1 MRSTYFKNFMMSAS
15 LAVLSFLLLGMA
27 FTLLSRGF
35 LIEEQRSSMEVNA
48 DEVARSAIAFG
59 DDGDLTSWDLRM
71 MLTTLSQSTGFEIM
85 VANSDGVI
93 VSCSDKELICPH
105 LGFQLDNSS
114 LRQLDDADGDQL
126 TRLGGLFSSV
136 HYVVSSPI
144 RSNSGN
150 TLGYAI
156 VGYDSSRIMDTWNT
170 FFATFLLVTVVVM
183 GITVVMTF
191 ITTRQQTRP
200 INEMAAAARKFAHG
214 DFSVR
219 ITDTGRDDEM
229 GELTASFN
237 LMADSLER
245 SEERRREFIANVSH
259 ELKTP
264 MTTIAGFADGILD
277 GTIPPEKERVYLETI
292 SSETK
297 RLNRM
302 VRNMLELSRIQSEDS
317 TELLKRSFDISEV
330 LMRTLLSLEGK
341 INAKKLDV
349 DAALP
354 EEHFIVRGDGDAITQ
369 VVYNLLDNAIKFA
382 TEGST
387 LGLSLWKQGDK
398 AYVSVKDHGETIP
411 PSELNLIFDR
421 FHKTDRSRSLDREG
435 VGLGLYIVKT
445 ILGNH
450 NEDIS
455 VTSADGVTEF
465 VFTLTLCKQPQK
477 QPGK

>member
-114 LRQLDDADGDQL
+114 LRQLDDADDDQL

-297 RLNRM
+297 RRNRM

-317 TELLKRSFDISEV
+317 TELLKRCFDIREV

-411 PSELNLIFDR
+411 PSELSLIFDR